1 MNSLYLDTN
10 FFIYLSDKISPFY
23 KTVTK
28 FLKNCSE
35 NNIPV
40 VTSAETVQEIIHLA
54 KNTKQLDKGLK
65 MAKKCLKIVDTLLPI
80 DKNVINIYLKYA
92 SVYRNSDSRDLIHLA
107 VCVENK
113 IDKIVTFDADFA
125 KFKEIKILMPQTTI

>member
-28 FLKNCSE
+28 FLKNCKA
-35 NNIPV
+35 NNTSV
-40 VTSAETVQEIIHLA
+40 VTSAETIQEIIHLA

-65 MAKKCLKIVDTLLPI
+65 MAKNCLKVADTMLPVNK
-80 DKNVINIYLKYA
+80 DVIRTYLKYA
-92 SVYRNSDSRDLIHLA
+92 SVYKNSGSRDIIQLA
-107 VCVENK
+107 VYIENK
-113 IDKIVTFDADFA
+113 IDKIVTFDRDFA
-125 KFKEIKILMPQTTI
+125 KFKEIKIFDLI